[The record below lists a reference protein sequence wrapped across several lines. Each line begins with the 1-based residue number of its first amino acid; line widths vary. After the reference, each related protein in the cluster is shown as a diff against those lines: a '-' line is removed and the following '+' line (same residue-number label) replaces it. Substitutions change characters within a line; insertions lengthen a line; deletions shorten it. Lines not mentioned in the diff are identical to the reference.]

1 MNKFITLTKS
11 SDGSTLHLNSQLIV
25 ALHEVSGNTKI
36 TIMGGDVIY
45 TVKES
50 VKDIL
55 KLIDKADTITLRT
68 GYETGPR

>member
-1 MNKFITLTKS
+1 
-11 SDGSTLHLNSQLIV
+11 
-25 ALHEVSGNTKI
+25 
-36 TIMGGDVIY
+36 MGGDVIY